1 MISNNT
7 MIVYNYVCFEYEI
20 ACKYNLNSDNYYYS
34 SRQNIQ
40 KYTGLDMD
48 SINSAILELE
58 RNGLLEFH
66 AKPQNTS
73 AEWFILNN
81 ELLKYFIPNQQ
92 YDENLIKNDLII
104 YSTLPPVYKYN
115 EEILKIKEFIE
126 QHSDNIVPTIVYSHT
141 QAEIRMF
148 EMVFHTKFIEIPQ
161 LFSKLE
167 DYLNSPDYM
176 PNNLTYFVDEIGKEF
191 AESQN

>member
-7 MIVYNYVCFEYEI
+7 MIVNNYVCFEYKI
-20 ACKYNLNSDNYYYS
+20 ACKHNLNSDNYYYS

-58 RNGLLEFH
+58 RNGLFEFH

-73 AEWFILNN
+73 AEWFIVNN
-81 ELLKYFIPNQQ
+81 ELLKYFICNQQ
-92 YDENLIKNDLII
+92 YDENLIKNDLIV
-104 YSTLPPVYKYN
+104 YSTLPPVYEYN
-115 EEILKIKEFIE
+115 EEILKIKNFIE
-126 QHSDNIVPTIVYSHT
+126 QHSGNIVPTIVYSHT
-141 QAEIRMF
+141 QAEICMF
-148 EMVFHTKFIEIPQ
+148 EMVFHTKFIEISQ

-167 DYLNSPDYM
+167 DYLNSPDYK
-176 PNNLTYFVDEIGKEF
+176 PNNLTCFVDEIGKNF
-191 AESQN
+191 AESRI